1 MLPEQ
6 KALSGLALPVN
17 AAVVTNDL
25 ADDCITWVAP
35 HQALPDGRLPVPVRR
50 GAAG

>member
-6 KALSGLALPVN
+6 TRLSVLALPVT

-25 ADDCITWVAP
+25 ADGCGTWVDP
-35 HQALPDGRLPVPVRR
+35 HQALPAGRLPVPVRR